1 MTTIPLSEDMQSPAT
16 RAVFSALEAKGGS
29 GCVRF
34 VGGCVRNLLMGQKTK
49 NVSVSDL
56 DLSTQLTPDETE
68 SALEAAGIRSVPTG
82 KAFGTITA
90 VVEGKPFEITSLRE
104 DVETDGRRAMVSF
117 TTDWAKDALRRD
129 FYLNALYADIDGT
142 VYDPTGEGIA
152 DAQAGWVRFIGE
164 AEQRIRE
171 DYLRILRF
179 FRFTAGYAAEIDAA
193 SLAACVALKEGID
206 GLSGERIQQEILKT
220 LSLSEPLV
228 AFTTMQA
235 NGIMSHIV
243 PGWQV
248 SGEALPELAAVISL
262 TEDPEIRL
270 IALIDSGV
278 GLSAA
283 ALHACQTRLKWSQRI
298 YNRLREAGRALDGL
312 AENAPFA
319 RLIYLHGR
327 QATED
332 AVFLAAAHQKKE
344 AAAVAYVLHML
355 EGLEVP
361 VFPVK
366 GADLIAHG
374 IPAGPEVG
382 KALKQ
387 IETEWINHDF
397 SQSVIEA
404 ALDAVA
410 KAAKS

>member
-1 MTTIPLSEDMQSPAT
+1 MTSIQLSEDMQSAAT
-16 RAVFSALEAKGGS
+16 RAVFSALEARGGK

-34 VGGCVRNLLMGQKTK
+34 VGGCVRNLLMGKE
-49 NVSVSDL
+49 VSDL
-56 DLSTQLTPDETE
+56 DLSTQLPPDETE
-68 SALEAAGIRSVPTG
+68 AALKAAGIKSVPTG

-90 VVEGKPFEITSLRE
+90 VIDGNPYEITSLRE
-104 DVETDGRRAMVSF
+104 DVETDGRRAVVSF

-142 VYDPTGEGIA
+142 VYDPTGQGIA
-152 DAQAGWVRFIGE
+152 DAQAGRVRFIGE

-179 FRFTAGYAAEIDAA
+179 FRFTAGYANEIDAV
-193 SLAACVALKEGID
+193 SLAACVALKDGID
-206 GLSGERIQQEILKT
+206 DLSGERIQQEILKT
-220 LSLSEPLV
+220 LSLAEPLA

-235 NGIMSHIV
+235 NGVMPHVV

-262 TEDPEIRL
+262 TEDAEIRL

-283 ALHACQTRLKWSQRI
+283 ALHACQMRLKWSQRV
-298 YNRLREAGRALDGL
+298 YNRLRDAGRALDGL

-319 RLIYLHGR
+319 RLMYLHGR

-344 AAAVAYVLHML
+344 MAAVAYVMQML
-355 EGLEVP
+355 EGLEIP
-361 VFPVK
+361 VLPVK
-366 GADLIAHG
+366 GADLIARG
-374 IPAGPEVG
+374 LTAGPEVG
-382 KALKQ
+382 KVLKQ
-387 IETEWINHDF
+387 LETEWLNHDF

-410 KAAKS
+410 KDAKS

>member
-1 MTTIPLSEDMQSPAT
+1 MTSIQLSEDMQSAAT
-16 RAVFSALEAKGGS
+16 RAVFSALEARGGK

-34 VGGCVRNLLMGQKTK
+34 VGGCVRNLLMGKE
-49 NVSVSDL
+49 VSDL

-68 SALEAAGIRSVPTG
+68 AALKAGGIKSVPTG

-90 VVEGKPFEITSLRE
+90 VIDGAPYEITSLRE
-104 DVETDGRRAMVSF
+104 DVETDGRRAVVSF

-142 VYDPTGEGIA
+142 VYDPTGEGIV
-152 DAQAGWVRFIGE
+152 DAQAGRVRFIGE

-171 DYLRILRF
+171 DYLRIMRF
-179 FRFTAGYAAEIDAA
+179 FRFTAGYAAAIDEA
-193 SLAACVALKEGID
+193 SLAACVALKDGID
-206 GLSGERIQQEILKT
+206 GLSGERIQQEILKM
-220 LSLSEPLV
+220 LSLPEPLA

-235 NGIMSHIV
+235 NGIVAHVV
-243 PGWQV
+243 PGWQAT
-248 SGEALPELAAVISL
+248 GDTLPELAVVISL
-262 TEDPEIRL
+262 TEDAEIRL

-283 ALHACQTRLKWSQRI
+283 ALHTCQTRLKWSQRI

-319 RLIYLHGR
+319 RLMYLHGR

-332 AVFLAAAHQKKE
+332 AVFLAAAHQGK
-344 AAAVAYVLHML
+344 AATAVGYVLAML
-355 EGLEVP
+355 EGLEMP

-366 GADLIAHG
+366 GADLIARG

-382 KALKQ
+382 EALKQ

-410 KAAKS
+410 K